1 MGRTRRRNE
10 LSSSSSSET
19 SPKHKAKR
27 NPADADV
34 AAMAC
39 SVDKQDDTN
48 PSLLDVWNA
57 LKRIKNNT
65 NSLVKDIKDLQ
76 KNNIEL
82 QKSLEFSQAKIDE
95 QTKSNSDLQA
105 KVKGLE
111 KENTDMKKE
120 LESNAIKASK
130 RTETSCSRL
139 IEEMAFNLQK
149 EDGQIILLETKLD
162 DLEQYTRKFNLEICG
177 IPEDEDEDLE
187 DTIIKLSEC
196 LNVDLRVKDIDIIHR
211 FKKGNMTSKP
221 IIVRFSNY
229 FSKDEMYRSR
239 WKLRNANVSSVFGA
253 EKIYINENLTA
264 RRAGLFKKVCDQK
277 CLHQEWKIWTVYGNI
292 FIKPS
297 PSSRTYKIN
306 SLDDLSSLY

>member
-57 LKRIKNNT
+57 LKRIENNT

-76 KNNIEL
+76 KNYNEL

-95 QTKSNSDLQA
+95 QTKSNSYLQA

-111 KENTDMKKE
+111 KKNTDMKKE
-120 LESNAIKASK
+120 LESNAVKASK
-130 RTETSCSRL
+130 QMETSCSRL
-139 IEEMAFNLQK
+139 IEEMASNLQK

-162 DLEQYTRKFNLEICG
+162 DLEQYTRKFNLEIWG
-177 IPEDEDEDLE
+177 IPDDEDEDLE
-187 DTIIKLSEC
+187 DTIIKLSKC

-211 FKKGNMTSKP
+211 FKKGNMTPKA
-221 IIVRFSNY
+221 IIVHFSNY

-239 WKLRNANVSSVFGA
+239 WKLRNANVSSVFSA

-264 RRAGLFKKVCDQK
+264 LRAGLFKKVRDQK
-277 CLHQEWKIWTVYGNI
+277 CLHQEWKIWTVDGNM